1 MAALKDRVES
11 LIGYIQGGKILDA
24 MTEFYHDDA
33 TMQENKNE
41 PRRGL
46 EANIEHE
53 KKFLS
58 QVKEFHGFGA
68 TAVGVSESSEGT
80 GDALV
85 ESWLEFTNTEG
96 TKVRLEQVSVT
107 RWVDGKIKSERF
119 YYDSAG

>member
-1 MAALKDRVES
+1 MASLQDRVS
-11 LIGYIQGGKILDA
+11 GLIEYIQTGKILDA

-33 TMQENKNE
+33 TMQENRNE
-41 PRRGL
+41 PRVGL

-58 QVKEFHGFGA
+58 QVKDFHGFGA
-68 TAVGVSESSEGT
+68 AAVGVDESSPGT
-80 GDALV
+80 GDVLV